1 MTIKEY
7 CEKYDQKFQ
16 TVYKKIAH
24 HKHSE
29 LEGHVTLSKDK
40 SMEIDDFAVDF
51 LLPTQVK
58 VIRAIEE
65 CEGIVRENN
74 DLKDKLYSA
83 ETIAEQTDKQLSKAL
98 ENMTDE
104 QRSQIYNAAVSGLT
118 EEQKKQILQG
128 AVASLTDEQKKQIS
142 DSYIDQM
149 MSSDEVTSQLNE
161 AAAAANAAAE
171 QISVLKEQL
180 DSYETFY
187 LGLALNQNFL
197 NSLQM

>member
-24 HKHSE
+24 HKHSK
-29 LEGHVTLSKDK
+29 LEDHVIRSKGK

-51 LLPTQVK
+51 LLPAQVK

-65 CEGIVRENN
+65 CESIVRENN

-98 ENMTDE
+98 ADNEKLIAEIIRFKSSLSEKDKKIYELSE
-104 QRSQIYNAAVSGLT
+104 QLEAERNTSEQTIRELKRRILELNEDNRLLT
-118 EEQKKQILQG
+118 EKLE
-128 AVASLTDEQKKQIS
+128 AVPKIFRK
-142 DSYIDQM
+142 
-149 MSSDEVTSQLNE
+149 
-161 AAAAANAAAE
+161 
-171 QISVLKEQL
+171 
-180 DSYETFY
+180 
-187 LGLALNQNFL
+187 NQ
-197 NSLQM
+197 

>member
-29 LEGHVTLSKDK
+29 LEGHVILSKGK

-58 VIRAIEE
+58 VIKAIEE

-74 DLKDKLYSA
+74 DLKDKLYQA

-98 ENMTDE
+98 VDNENPLAEIVRFKSSLSEKDKKIYELSE
-104 QRSQIYNAAVSGLT
+104 QLEAERISFEQAIGELEKRISELT
-118 EEQKKQILQG
+118 EKNRL
-128 AVASLTDEQKKQIS
+128 LTEK
-142 DSYIDQM
+142 Y
-149 MSSDEVTSQLNE
+149 E
-161 AAAAANAAAE
+161 A
-171 QISVLKEQL
+171 IPKIFRK
-180 DSYETFY
+180 DP
-187 LGLALNQNFL
+187 
-197 NSLQM
+197 